1 MSKPLPALPAL
12 PALLLAI
19 LTVLPAGAA
28 TPSDAAK
35 KGLEIAAEAD
45 RRDEGFVDARAEA
58 EMILRDAGGRSSV
71 RIMQIS
77 TLEIVGDQDGDRTLV
92 RFSEPRDIAGTTMLS
107 YSHFT
112 EDDDQWL
119 YLPALKRV
127 KRISSSN
134 KSGPFVGSEFAYEDI
149 LSQEHQRYTHKWAR
163 DEACGE
169 ARCFVVERVPKDEN
183 SGYTRQLVWIDQQH
197 YRPMRI
203 DYYDRK
209 NVLLKSLSYKNYRQ
223 FLGRFWRAHEMTM
236 LNRQSGKSTVLRVSK
251 YEFRVGLQKNDF
263 RPGRLRTMR

>member
-1 MSKPLPALPAL
+1 MSKVFPGFLAFVLAVLTDLPA
-12 PALLLAI
+12 
-19 LTVLPAGAA
+19 A
-28 TPSDAAK
+28 TSMPTDSAK

-58 EMILRDAGGRSSV
+58 EMVLRDASGRSSV
-71 RIMQIS
+71 RTMRVS
-77 TLEIVGDQDGDRTLV
+77 TLEVAGTQDGDKTLV
-92 RFSEPRDIAGTTMLS
+92 QFSEPRDIAGTMLLS

-149 LSQEHQRYTHKWAR
+149 LSQEHQRYTHKWLR
-163 DEACGE
+163 DEDCGE
-169 ARCFVVERVPKDEN
+169 GRCFVVERVPKDEN

-197 YRPMRI
+197 YRPMRL

-209 NVLLKSLSYKNYRQ
+209 NEPLKSLSYKNYRQ
-223 FLGRFWRAHEMTM
+223 YLGKFWRAPEMTM
-236 LNRQSGKSTVLRVSK
+236 GNRQSGKSTVLRVSK
-251 YEFRVGLQKNDF
+251 YEFRVGLQENDF
-263 RPGRLRTMR
+263 RPARLRTMR

>member
-1 MSKPLPALPAL
+1 MSHRIPALPVLVLAW
-12 PALLLAI
+12 LL
-19 LTVLPAGAA
+19 VLPMEA
-28 TPSDAAK
+28 TAQGDGAK

-58 EMILRDAGGRSSV
+58 EMILRDSSGRSST
-71 RIMQIS
+71 REMQVS
-77 TLEIVGDQDGDRTLV
+77 TLEVASDKDGDWTLV
-92 RFSEPRDIAGTTMLS
+92 QFSEPRDIAGTILLS

-112 EDDDQWL
+112 GDDDQWL
-119 YLPALKRV
+119 FLPALKRV

-134 KSGPFVGSEFAYEDI
+134 KSGPFVGSEFTYEDI
-149 LSQEHQRYTHKWAR
+149 LSQEHQRYTHKWLR
-163 DEACGE
+163 DEDCGE
-169 ARCFVVERVPKDEN
+169 IECFVVERVPKDGN
-183 SGYTRQLVWIDQQH
+183 SGYTRQLVWVDQQH

-223 FLGRFWRAHEMTM
+223 YLGRFWRAHEMTM
-236 LNRQSGKSTVLRVSK
+236 QNRQSGKSTVLRVRK

-263 RPGRLRTMR
+263 RPGRLGAMR